1 MFGRRQPLKKQPL
14 QKADRTVRSALW
26 LVLVAGILLLTGS
39 YIALNVFRYTAQ
51 MDSDIAAEALNARA
65 IWEHRSLIP
74 KEFYPST
81 ETRILNV
88 NLIGAFFYGLTG
100 NMNLS
105 MGLACSV
112 MLVILVIFYAG
123 LLRNLGF
130 RKESCALGMLLLL
143 ALPGN
148 LRHAQLLFVWADYYA
163 IHCIIML
170 VTLRAW
176 LSAIDEERGWKI
188 WVCAACALS
197 FVISLS
203 GLRAA
208 LICYAPLML
217 TELIRWLNAVL
228 KKSWTREFL
237 RSGSCALGCLAM
249 AFCGA
254 LSPTAVG
261 VPVSRNLRNG
271 VFKLWKVVLP
281 DVGDCVGIGYGSR
294 LRGILLLVLL
304 LLSAVALVFC
314 LIRVFH
320 DEKRTTRVNEKSESH
335 SMELVFLLFVISFGT
350 AVFMGAFTT
359 TDSVWRYYFMVWF
372 VVSYGLTYLL
382 ERFAGLGRLLCIV
395 VGLVFSLLA
404 WDEELLPVLR
414 QETVRTEWTEITDW
428 MQENGYYYGYST
440 YDTSN
445 AMTGA
450 CNGNV
455 QVSAV
460 AELDTLEIC
469 KWLTDRSWYVPEVSE
484 NTKAAYIIPRNRRE
498 EFQVQL
504 DEHADLILVMETESY
519 YVYAA
524 PHNYTCS

>member
-88 NLIGAFFYGLTG
+88 NLIGALFYGLTG
-100 NMNLS
+100 DMNLS

-130 RKESCALGMLLLL
+130 QKESCALGMLLLL

-188 WVCAACALS
+188 RLCAAFALS

-217 TELIRWLNAVL
+217 TELIRWLNAIL

-237 RSGSCALGCLAM
+237 RSGSCALGCLTM
-249 AFCGA
+249 AFCGS

-271 VFKLWKVVLP
+271 VFKLWQVVLP

-304 LLSAVALVFC
+304 LLSAVSIAFC
-314 LIRVFH
+314 LVRSFH
-320 DEKRTTRVNEKSESH
+320 GEKRMTKADGKSGKNSA
-335 SMELVFLLFVISFGT
+335 ELIFTFFILSLGT
-350 AVFMGAFTT
+350 AIFMGAFTT

-372 VVSYGLTYLL
+372 AMSYGLTYLL
-382 ERFAGLGRLLCIV
+382 ECFSGWGRYLCI
-395 VGLVFSLLA
+395 LVSLAFSFLV

-469 KWLTDRSWYVPEVSE
+469 KWLTDRTWYVPEVSE
-484 NTKAAYIIPRNRRE
+484 NTKAAYIIPRNRME